1 MKRIILPFF
10 LLVLSLNLNAQ
21 MTIENFAY
29 GATSGTSAD
38 TLTNPARGGSVWRR
52 HSGTGGPIAYKS
64 TSLSFPGYF
73 SNNIGGSIGFTFA
86 SGSREDANRST
97 IPYTSGNVYVS
108 FLLNMSNNGGTSADY
123 FFHLLD
129 TSFMTSFRGRHYIKA
144 GSVANT
150 FNIGINKGSSATPVY
165 SPINYPLDTTLLV
178 VIKYSFNPSFQDT
191 IYSYVFPF
199 GTTIPTIEPSTPT
212 MASTTDITQ
221 GDLAVLNAVAIRQGT
236 SGTMAGTADGIRVS
250 NSWLNTALPV
260 NLTSFEGKITEHQ
273 TTLLTWTTA
282 SEINNKGFEIESSQ
296 DGINFETIGFA
307 EGVGNSKTTQIYR
320 FEHNSNANA
329 FYRLNQID
337 FDGKSTYSQI
347 VSIKNTITETN
358 LTPNPFNDYI
368 EITTNATITRAEVVD
383 IQGKVVLSENLQ
395 SNVAKLDAKEL
406 LNGIYFIKIYQG
418 DAVITK
424 RIIKTN

>member
-1 MKRIILPFF
+1 MKRILLPFF
-10 LLVLSLNLNAQ
+10 LLVLSMNLKAQ

-38 TLTNPARGGSVWRR
+38 TLTNPARGGNVWRR

-73 SNNIGGSIGFTFA
+73 SNNIGGSLGFSFA
-86 SGSREDANRST
+86 STSREDANRST
-97 IPYTSGNVYVS
+97 IPFNSGNVYVS
-108 FLLNMSNNGGTSADY
+108 FLLNMSSNGGATADY

-129 TSFMTSFRGRHYIKA
+129 TSFITSFRGRHYIKA

-178 VIKYSFNPSFQDT
+178 IVKYSFNASFLDT
-191 IYSYVFPF
+191 IYSYVIPF
-199 GTTIPTIEPSTPT
+199 GTTIPAVEPSTAT
-212 MASTTDITQ
+212 MVSADISTLDM
-221 GDLAVLNAVAIRQGT
+221 AVLNSVAIRQGST
-236 SGTMAGTADGIRVS
+236 GTMAGTIDGIRVS
-250 NSWLNTALPV
+250 NSWANSALPV
-260 NLTSFEGKITEHQ
+260 NLTSFEGQITEHQ

-296 DGINFETIGFA
+296 DGINFETIGFVV
-307 EGVGNSKTTQIYR
+307 GVGNSKTTQKYR

-406 LNGIYFIKIYQG
+406 LNGIYFIKIFQG

>member
-1 MKRIILPFF
+1 M
-10 LLVLSLNLNAQ
+10 NLKAQ

-38 TLTNPARGGSVWRR
+38 TLTNPARGGNVWRR

-73 SNNIGGSIGFTFA
+73 SNNIGGSLGFSFA
-86 SGSREDANRST
+86 STSREDANRST
-97 IPYTSGNVYVS
+97 IPFNSGNVYVS
-108 FLLNMSNNGGTSADY
+108 FLLNMSSNGGATADY

-129 TSFMTSFRGRHYIKA
+129 TSFITSFRGRHYIKA

-178 VIKYSFNPSFQDT
+178 IVKYSFNASFLDT
-191 IYSYVFPF
+191 IYSYVIPF
-199 GTTIPTIEPSTPT
+199 GTTIPAVEPSTAT
-212 MASTTDITQ
+212 MVSADISTLDM
-221 GDLAVLNAVAIRQGT
+221 AVLNSVAIRQGST
-236 SGTMAGTADGIRVS
+236 GTMAGTIDGIRVS
-250 NSWLNTALPV
+250 NSWANSALPV
-260 NLTSFEGKITEHQ
+260 NLTSFEGQITEHQ

-296 DGINFETIGFA
+296 DGINFETIGFVV
-307 EGVGNSKTTQIYR
+307 GVGNSKTTQKYR

-406 LNGIYFIKIYQG
+406 LNGIYFIKIFQG

>member
-1 MKRIILPFF
+1 MKRIILPFI
-10 LLVLSLNLNAQ
+10 LLVLSINLNAQ

-38 TLTNPARGGSVWRR
+38 TLTNPARGGNVWRR

-73 SNNIGGSIGFTFA
+73 SNNIGGSIGFSFA
-86 SGSREDANRST
+86 STSREDANRST
-97 IPYTSGNVYVS
+97 IPFTSGNVYVS
-108 FLLNMSNNGGTSADY
+108 FLLNMSSNGGATADY

-129 TSFMTSFRGRHYIKA
+129 TSFITSFRGRHYIKA

-178 VIKYSFNPSFQDT
+178 IVKYSFNPSFLDT
-191 IYSYVFPF
+191 IYSYVIPF
-199 GTTIPTIEPSTPT
+199 GTSIPTVEPGTPT
-212 MASTTDITQ
+212 MASTTDISQ
-221 GDLAVLNAVAIRQGT
+221 GDLAVLNAVAIRQGST
-236 SGTMAGTADGIRVS
+236 GTMAGTVDGIRVS
-250 NSWLNTALPV
+250 NSWVNTALPV
-260 NLTSFEGKITEHQ
+260 SLTSFEGQITSHQ

-307 EGVGNSKTTQIYR
+307 EGVGNSKTTQKYR
-320 FEHNSNANA
+320 FEFNSNANA
-329 FYRLNQID
+329 YYRLNQID
-337 FDGKSTYSQI
+337 YDGESTYSQVI
-347 VSIKNTITETN
+347 AVKNQETETK
-358 LTPNPFNDYI
+358 LSPNPFNDFI
-368 EITTNATITRAEVVD
+368 EITTNNPIQRAEIID
-383 IQGKVVLSENLQ
+383 ITGKIVMSENLE
-395 SNVAKLDAKEL
+395 SNIVNLNAKEL
-406 LNGIYFIKIYQG
+406 LNGIYFIKLYQG

>member
-1 MKRIILPFF
+1 MKRVILPFI
-10 LLVLSLNLNAQ
+10 LLVLSMNLHAQ

-29 GATSGTSAD
+29 GATSSTSAD
-38 TLTNPARGGSVWRR
+38 TLTNPARGGNVWRR

-97 IPYTSGNVYVS
+97 IPFTSGNVYVS
-108 FLLNMSNNGGTSADY
+108 FLLNMSSNGGATADY

-129 TSFMTSFRGRHYIKA
+129 TSFITSFRGRHYIKA

-150 FNIGINKGSSATPVY
+150 FNIGINKGSSAAPVY

-178 VIKYSFNPSFQDT
+178 VIKYSFNPSFLDT
-191 IYSYVFPF
+191 IYSYVIPF
-199 GTTIPTIEPSTPT
+199 GTTIPAVEPSTAT
-212 MASTTDITQ
+212 MVSADISTLDM
-221 GDLAVLNAVAIRQGT
+221 AVLNSVAIRQGST
-236 SGTMAGTADGIRVS
+236 GTMAGTIDGIRVS
-250 NSWLNTALPV
+250 NSWANSALPV
-260 NLTSFEGKITEHQ
+260 NLTSYEGKITSHQ
-273 TTLLTWTTA
+273 TTLLAWTTA

-296 DGINFETIGFA
+296 DGINFETIGFVA
-307 EGVGNSKTTQIYR
+307 GVGNSKTSQKYR
-320 FEHNSNANA
+320 FEHNSNVSA

-337 FDGKSTYSQI
+337 FDGKSTYSQVI
-347 VSIKNTITETN
+347 AVKNQETETK
-358 LTPNPFNDYI
+358 LSPNPFNDFI
-368 EITTNATITRAEVVD
+368 EITTNSPIQRAEIID
-383 IQGKVVLSENLQ
+383 ITGKIVMSENLE
-395 SNVAKLDAKEL
+395 SNIVKLNAKEL
-406 LNGIYFIKIYQG
+406 LNGIYFIKLYQG